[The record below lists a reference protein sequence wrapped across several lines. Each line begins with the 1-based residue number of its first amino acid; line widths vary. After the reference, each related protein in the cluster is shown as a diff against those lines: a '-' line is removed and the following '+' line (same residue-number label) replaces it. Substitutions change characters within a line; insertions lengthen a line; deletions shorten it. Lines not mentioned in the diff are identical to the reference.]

1 MKIAYVVPYV
11 PNQIR
16 TRSYNLISS
25 LTELGH
31 AVDVF
36 TLGSGEV
43 DLSDAKSLEAKCRA
57 VYYQPQPFWR
67 SLLNSALA
75 VPSSRPLQS
84 VYSWHPGIASRLESL
99 LRGDGTQPAYDAVHV
114 EHLRGS
120 RYGLFIKS
128 NFPFMPVV
136 WDSVDCISYLFK
148 QATARSSS
156 LFGKLVT
163 RFELERTRQAEGLL
177 LGCFDHVLVTSETDK
192 SALLDTVPAG
202 KKSAPITVI
211 PNGVDQDYFHV
222 NPAVKRKSDT
232 LVFSGKMSYHAN
244 ISMVMYLYNEIMPRL
259 WEKHPTVHLIVVGK
273 DPPAEIRKLADS
285 SRVSVT
291 GTVDDIRPFLWK
303 AAAAVV
309 PLVYGAG
316 IQNKILEA
324 MATGTPVITN
334 GKVLA
339 SLSVTPG
346 KELLIADTAEEFA
359 EWAIKL
365 MENPSLRATVS
376 QAGLEY
382 VKKHHN
388 WRESSRRM
396 VDIYASINRLSMS
409 NLYDVVAS

>member
-1 MKIAYVVPYV
+1 MKIAYIVPYV

-31 AVDVF
+31 EVDVF
-36 TLGSGEV
+36 TLGSGEA
-43 DLSDAKSLEAKCRA
+43 DLDDAESLKAKCRA
-57 VYYQPQPFWR
+57 VYYQHQPVWR
-67 SLLNSALA
+67 SVLNAALA
-75 VPSSRPLQS
+75 VPSSKPLQS
-84 VYSWHPGIASRLESL
+84 VYSWHPGLASQLGSL
-99 LRGDGTQPAYDAVHV
+99 LRGDDTQPAYGAVHV

-120 RYGLFIKS
+120 SYGLFIKS
-128 NFPFMPVV
+128 NFPSLPVV

-148 QATARSSS
+148 QAAVQSRS

-163 RFELERTRQAEGLL
+163 RFELERTSKAEGSL
-177 LGCFDHVLVTSETDK
+177 LGRFDHVLVTSEMDK
-192 SALLDTVPAG
+192 SALLDTVPRKTKA
-202 KKSAPITVI
+202 APITVI

-222 NPAVKRKSDT
+222 NPELKRDSDT

-259 WEKHPTVHLIVVGK
+259 WEKRPTVRLVVVGK

-285 SRVSVT
+285 ARVSVT

-303 AAAAVV
+303 AAAAIV

-359 EWAIKL
+359 ECALKL
-365 MENPSLRATVS
+365 MENPSLRAMVS
-376 QAGLEY
+376 QAALQH

-388 WRESSRRM
+388 WSESTCRI
-396 VDIYASINRLSMS
+396 VDIYASQKSD
-409 NLYDVVAS
+409 LYQ

>member
-1 MKIAYVVPYV
+1 MKIAYIVPYV

-31 AVDVF
+31 EVDVF
-36 TLGSGEV
+36 TLGSGEA
-43 DLSDAKSLEAKCRA
+43 DLDDAESLKAKCRA
-57 VYYQPQPFWR
+57 VYYQHQPVWR
-67 SLLNSALA
+67 SVLNAVLA
-75 VPSSRPLQS
+75 VPSSKPLQS
-84 VYSWHPGIASRLESL
+84 VYSWHPGLASQLGSL
-99 LRGDGTQPAYDAVHV
+99 LRGDGTQPAYGAVHV

-120 RYGLFIKS
+120 SYGLFIKS
-128 NFPFMPVV
+128 NFPSLPVV

-148 QATARSSS
+148 QAAVQSRS

-163 RFELERTRQAEGLL
+163 RFELERTSKAEGSL
-177 LGCFDHVLVTSETDK
+177 LGRFDHVLVTSEMDK
-192 SALLDTVPAG
+192 SALLDTVPRKTKA
-202 KKSAPITVI
+202 APITVI
-211 PNGVDQDYFHV
+211 PNGVDQDYFHI
-222 NPAVKRKSDT
+222 NPELKRDSDT

-244 ISMVMYLYNEIMPRL
+244 ISMVMYLYNEIMPRV
-259 WEKHPTVHLIVVGK
+259 WEKRPTVRLVVVGK

-285 SRVSVT
+285 AHVSVT
-291 GTVDDIRPFLWK
+291 GTVDDIRPFLWM

-334 GKVLA
+334 SKVLA

-346 KELLIADTAEEFA
+346 KDLLIADTAEEFA
-359 EWAIKL
+359 ECALKL
-365 MENPSLRATVS
+365 MENPSLRAMVS
-376 QAGLEY
+376 QAALQH

-388 WRESSRRM
+388 WRESACRM
-396 VDIYASINRLSMS
+396 ADIYASQKSDF
-409 NLYDVVAS
+409 YK